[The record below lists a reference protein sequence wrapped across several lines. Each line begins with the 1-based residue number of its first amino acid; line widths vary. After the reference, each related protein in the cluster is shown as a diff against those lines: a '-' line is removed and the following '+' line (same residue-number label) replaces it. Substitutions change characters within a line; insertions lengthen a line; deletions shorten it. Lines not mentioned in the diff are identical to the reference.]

1 MTTDRLELVEPT
13 FVLRAS
19 DPLAPSLIRQW
30 ARRQELE
37 IAKGRLPNADPGDI
51 VRARKLALDMEK
63 WMHSDIVRQHTA
75 LNEKFNARLGRRA
88 EVIKLSSYRK

>member
-1 MTTDRLELVEPT
+1 MTTDKLELVEPT

-37 IAKGRLPNADPGDI
+37 IAKGRALSADLGD
-51 VRARKLALDMEK
+51 VERARKLAADMEK
-63 WMHSDIVRQHTA
+63 WIRNDIVQRHATA
-75 LNEKFNARLGRRA
+75 REKFSVRYGKRA
-88 EVIKLSSYRK
+88 EVIKLSTFRK